1 MLGRPS
7 RDAGEATALNALLGQ
22 VAGGDRNALAE
33 LYARTAPQLLGL
45 VARMLHR
52 RDVAEE
58 VLHDAY
64 LRIWHNAATF
74 SAQRG
79 TAMSWMVAI
88 VRNAALDR
96 LRRQRREVPLESL
109 PDYDAPAGGAWGPAA
124 SAVASAEGRA
134 LADCMGQLEAEQRN
148 CLLLAYYHGLT
159 HEELA
164 QRLGRPMGT
173 VKSWIRRS
181 LLRLRQCLGG

>member
-1 MLGRPS
+1 MRVRS
-7 RDAGEATALNALLGQ
+7 REAAEPVALDALLTQ

-45 VARMLHR
+45 VMRMLQR

-58 VLHDAY
+58 ILHDAY
-64 LRIWHNAATF
+64 LRIWHNAAAF

-79 TAMSWMVAI
+79 PAMSWMAAI

-96 LRRQRREVPLESL
+96 LRRQRREVPLDAL
-109 PDYDAPAGGAWGPAA
+109 PDYDTLIDEADGPAA
-124 SAVASAEGRA
+124 AALASAEGRA
-134 LADCMGQLEAEQRN
+134 LADCLGRLEAEQRN

-181 LLRLRQCLGG
+181 LLRLRQCLDR

>member
-7 RDAGEATALNALLGQ
+7 REAGEATALNALLGQ
-22 VAGGDRNALAE
+22 VAVGDRNALAE

-45 VARMLHR
+45 VARMLHK

-96 LRRQRREVPLESL
+96 LRRQRREVPLEAL
-109 PDYDAPAGGAWGPAA
+109 PDYDSPADGARGPAP
-124 SAVASAEGRA
+124 SA

>member
-1 MLGRPS
+1 MLRRPS
-7 RDAGEATALNALLGQ
+7 RETGEATALNALLSQ

-45 VARMLHR
+45 VVRMLQR
-52 RDVAEE
+52 REIAEE

-64 LRIWHNAATF
+64 LRVWHNAATF

-79 TAMSWMVAI
+79 TAMSWMTAI

-109 PDYDAPAGGAWGPAA
+109 PDHDTPSVGSGGPAA
-124 SAVASAEGRA
+124 SALVDG
-134 LADCMGQLEAEQRN
+134 LGQLEAEQRN

-164 QRLGRPMGT
+164 QRLDRPLGT
-173 VKSWIRRS
+173 VRSWIRRS
-181 LLRLRQCLGG
+181 MLRLGECLGG

>member
-1 MLGRPS
+1 MRVRS
-7 RDAGEATALNALLGQ
+7 REAAEAVALNGLLTQ

-33 LYARTAPQLLGL
+33 LYTRTAPQLLGL
-45 VARMLHR
+45 VQRMLHK

-58 VLHDAY
+58 ILHDAY

-79 TAMSWMVAI
+79 SAMSWMVAI
-88 VRNAALDR
+88 ARNAALDR
-96 LRRQRREVPLESL
+96 LRRQRREVPLDAL
-109 PDYDAPAGGAWGPAA
+109 PDYDAPTDDADGPAA
-124 SAVASAEGRA
+124 AAIATAEGRA
-134 LADCMGQLEAEQRN
+134 LADCLEQLEAEQRN

>member
-1 MLGRPS
+1 MRMRSS
-7 RDAGEATALNALLGQ
+7 RESGDAMALAALLGQ
-22 VAGGDRNALAE
+22 VAAGDRNALAE
-33 LYARTAPQLLGL
+33 LYSRTSAPLLGL
-45 VARMLHR
+45 VVRMLQR
-52 RDVAEE
+52 REVAEE

-74 SAQRG
+74 SPQRG
-79 TAMSWMVAI
+79 SATSWMVAI

-109 PDYDAPAGGAWGPAA
+109 PDYDEPHAEGGDPAA
-124 SAVASAEGRA
+124 APASAEGRA
-134 LADCMGQLEAEQRN
+134 LADGLGQLEAEQRN

-164 QRLGRPMGT
+164 QRLERPLGT

-181 LLRLRQCLGG
+181 LLRLRQSLDR

>member
-1 MLGRPS
+1 MRMRSS
-7 RDAGEATALNALLGQ
+7 RESGDAMALSALLAQ
-22 VAGGDRNALAE
+22 VAAGDRNALAE
-33 LYARTAPQLLGL
+33 LYSRTSAQLLGL
-45 VARMLHR
+45 VVRMLHR

-74 SAQRG
+74 SPQRG
-79 TAMSWMVAI
+79 SAMSWMVAI

-109 PDYDAPAGGAWGPAA
+109 ADYDEP
-124 SAVASAEGRA
+124 SAEPEGPTAVLATAERRA
-134 LADCMGQLEAEQRN
+134 LADCLGQLEAEQRN

-164 QRLGRPMGT
+164 QRLARPMGT

-181 LLRLRQCLGG
+181 LLRLRQCLDR

>member
-1 MLGRPS
+1 MRMRSS
-7 RDAGEATALNALLGQ
+7 RESGDAMALAVLLGQ
-22 VAGGDRNALAE
+22 VATGDRNALAE
-33 LYARTAPQLLGL
+33 LYSRTSAQLLGL
-45 VARMLHR
+45 VLRMLHR
-52 RDVAEE
+52 QEIAEE

-74 SAQRG
+74 PAQRG
-79 TAMSWMVAI
+79 PAMGWMVAI
-88 VRNAALDR
+88 VRSAAMDR

-109 PDYDAPAGGAWGPAA
+109 PDYDGPDAEAGDAAAAPAT
-124 SAVASAEGRA
+124 AEGRA
-134 LADCMGQLEAEQRN
+134 LADCLAQLEAEQRN

-164 QRLGRPMGT
+164 QRLERPLGT

-181 LLRLRQCLGG
+181 LLRLRQCLDR